1 MNVCC
6 VYVNP
11 VYVSKEVLTGTQGI
25 VWGLVWVR
33 SHLVL
38 NATRLQMTT
47 PTGRLQLLVHNWQLI
62 TQDPWVLESVQGYKL
77 EFTQTPVQRRAPEE
91 PHLPSELESGMAEEM
106 SKLVVKGAISAVA
119 GVHPEG
125 FISRMFLV
133 PKKDGSHRPI
143 IDLRELNKFIKGE
156 HFKMEGIHLVK
167 DLLQQGDWLVK
178 LDLKDAYFAV
188 PIHQEHCQYL
198 QVQWKGVTYQFNCL
212 PFGLSSAPRVFTKI
226 MRPVIAWLRQL
237 GCRIITYIDDNLIM
251 ASTKEEAANLA
262 ELAVA
267 LLEALGFIVN
277 RTKSVLVPCQEMQFL
292 GFAINL
298 RGHDNSCAT
307 RKAAEDAVTGKEPVG
322 SLDDHWAGISQFRR
336 NSVLNGAGNSAS
348 PAVFTGLCS
357 RQRTR

>member
-106 SKLVVKGAISAVA
+106 SKLVAKGAISAVA

-143 IDLRELNKFIKGE
+143 IDLRELNKFIRGNTSR
-156 HFKMEGIHLVK
+156 
-167 DLLQQGDWLVK
+167 
-178 LDLKDAYFAV
+178 
-188 PIHQEHCQYL
+188 
-198 QVQWKGVTYQFNCL
+198 WKE
-212 PFGLSSAPRVFTKI
+212 SI
-226 MRPVIAWLRQL
+226 
-237 GCRIITYIDDNLIM
+237 
-251 ASTKEEAANLA
+251 
-262 ELAVA
+262 
-267 LLEALGFIVN
+267 
-277 RTKSVLVPCQEMQFL
+277 
-292 GFAINL
+292 
-298 RGHDNSCAT
+298 
-307 RKAAEDAVTGKEPVG
+307 
-322 SLDDHWAGISQFRR
+322 
-336 NSVLNGAGNSAS
+336 
-348 PAVFTGLCS
+348 
-357 RQRTR
+357 